1 MPSQFCLRL
10 NDVRTSLCGREMNFL
25 VFVEPSCWF
34 YIVPF
39 FSLQCV
45 TRVQN
50 DLLSSLLC
58 PFPQQDSRTLHHSTG
73 RMHTTLGSPNDSTM
87 SYGRTIESSLLFS
100 LVIVNAIMADSSVV
114 LRHPLAEVSVDD

>member
-1 MPSQFCLRL
+1 
-10 NDVRTSLCGREMNFL
+10 MNFL

-50 DLLSSLLC
+50 DLLSSLLF
-58 PFPQQDSRTLHHSTG
+58 PFPQQDLRTLHHSTG
-73 RMHTTLGSPNDSTM
+73 HMHTTLGSPNDSKM
-87 SYGRTIESSLLFS
+87 SYGNEDYSILFS

-114 LRHPLAEVSVDD
+114 LRHPLAEVSVDA